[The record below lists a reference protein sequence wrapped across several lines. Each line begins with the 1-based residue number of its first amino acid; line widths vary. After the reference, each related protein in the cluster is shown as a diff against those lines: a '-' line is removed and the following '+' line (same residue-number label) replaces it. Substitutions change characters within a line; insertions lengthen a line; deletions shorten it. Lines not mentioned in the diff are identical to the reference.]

1 MENYKLVMPE
11 HLNHYG
17 YLFGG
22 KLLKWVDEYA
32 WIAASIDF
40 PGCQFV
46 TVGMDRV
53 EFKKTVSNGS
63 ILKFAI
69 ELAKEGNT
77 SVQYKVAV
85 LNKKGVAGK
94 VEEIFSTTVTM
105 VNIDKNRKKAPLRR
119 KTIK

>member
-1 MENYKLVMPE
+1 MVMPE

-22 KLLKWVDEYA
+22 KLLEWVDEYA

-40 PGCQFV
+40 PDCQFV
-46 TVGMDRV
+46 TIGMDHV

-69 ELAKEGNT
+69 KIIKEGNT
-77 SVQYKVAV
+77 SVHYKVIV
-85 LNKKGVAGK
+85 LNKKGVTGK

-105 VNIDKNRKKAPLRR
+105 VNIDKDRKKAPLRK
-119 KTIK
+119 KTTS